1 MVRDLDKIIARSAC
15 YKLLSLA
22 FLPPRTV
29 DGEELFA
36 GFEKIISALP
46 SEHQA
51 MLRPIVEEA
60 PIPQNGPLGQEHTR
74 LFGVGLAATP
84 YESEYDPLASARKGH
99 CLADLL
105 GFYEAFGFRLSEHCR
120 EFPDHIALELE
131 FMSLLL
137 LKSAHAEAESLEEGQ
152 AVVDEAAIKFL
163 GDHLAGW
170 SGLFAERVEAVTGKD
185 FYRFSAR
192 LLRGFL
198 DAECQ
203 LLGVVPVPLAT
214 VPKDPG
220 PLACPFAHEC
230 SELSGSV

>member
-1 MVRDLDKIIARSAC
+1 MMENPDTVIARSAC

-36 GFEKIISALP
+36 GFEKIIRELP

-51 MLRPIVEEA
+51 ILRPIIEEA
-60 PIPQNGPLGQEHTR
+60 LIPRDAPSEQEHTR

-105 GFYEAFGFRLSEHCR
+105 GFYEAFGFRLADHQGD
-120 EFPDHIALELE
+120 FPDHIAIELE

-137 LKSAHAEAESLEEGQ
+137 LKVAHARAESLEE
-152 AVVDEAAIKFL
+152 EWAIAEDASLKFL
-163 GDHLAGW
+163 SDHLAAW
-170 SGLFAERVEAVTGKD
+170 SPLFADRVETATEEE
-185 FYRFSAR
+185 FYRFAAR

-203 LLGVVPVPLAT
+203 LLGVEPVPLAT

-220 PLACPFAHEC
+220 PLTCPFAPEC

>member
-1 MVRDLDKIIARSAC
+1 MVRDLDKIIARSAS

-36 GFEKIISALP
+36 ALEKIISTLP
-46 SEHQA
+46 SGHQPH
-51 MLRPIVEEA
+51 LEPIVENA
-60 PIPQNGPLGQEHTR
+60 PIPRSGPSEQEHTR

-105 GFYEAFGFRLSEHCR
+105 GFYEAFGFRLADHQR
-120 EFPDHIALELE
+120 DFPDHIAVELE

-137 LKSAHAEAESLEEGQ
+137 LKVAHARAESLEE
-152 AVVDEAAIKFL
+152 ERAIAEDASLKFL
-163 GDHLAGW
+163 SDHLAAWGP
-170 SGLFAERVEAVTGKD
+170 LFADRVETATKEE

-192 LLRGFL
+192 LLRAFL
-198 DAECQ
+198 LVECHT
-203 LLGVVPVPLAT
+203 LGVGPFSMATAQPKELGPLTCPLASN
-214 VPKDPG
+214 
-220 PLACPFAHEC
+220 C
-230 SELSGSV
+230 SEQ